1 MLLASCTGQ
10 ALTSL
15 ARLDAE
21 RLIASS
27 SSGSMSS
34 VDHEWWV
41 RCRCV
46 GGRGVLNPLVTM
58 LSHGVVSRS
67 VNGLLPAQTGSSL
80 VTATAWSPC
89 GARLISTSTDR
100 SVKLWDAECGRLL
113 NILDGHSDAV
123 LCVEWSPDSNLL
135 ATGSKDKT
143 AILWDMSPS
152 SSSSS
157 STTLSSSSLA
167 SSADGGPGQGPGP
180 LLGTKRCVLRGH
192 NGAVTALTWSP
203 DSWIVATGSAD
214 HHIFLWHV
222 INGGEDVRI
231 TSVLLGYTNTME
243 GHCWTVNSVHY
254 NSKGTQ
260 LLTGSSDNIVRVWS
274 VHDGEQ
280 IDAFE
285 DHKEKVL
292 SVGWAPDGVC
302 FVSGS
307 ADRAVNLWDAER
319 HERMTLEG
327 HHDAVTA
334 VAFDASGTRFASGS
348 LDKTVRVWSFAT
360 GRTIAV
366 LDGHT
371 SGIRCLQWR
380 RDGVRLVTA
389 GGADRSAGVWQPPAV
404 DEESLPCPH
413 RHTATVYSVSWSPD
427 GDTLASA
434 SWDQSVAL
442 WDASD
447 AFGACVRT
455 HLGHENIVYA
465 VAFSS
470 DGQVLA
476 SGSADA
482 LVHLRSVA
490 TGDVTTVLAGHVASV
505 RCLSFRPDDKLI
517 ASGGDDKTVRIWNVE
532 TGELLRVLEGHENVV
547 YCVSW
552 NPVNVDLLAS
562 GSWDT
567 TVAVWHATIGDVLYR
582 LTGSEDLLTL
592 TLTYS
597 LPLCTA
603 LFCSVQCNTC
613 LRSHPNVT

>member
-1 MLLASCTGQ
+1 MADGALLHRNPAMLLASCTRQ

-21 RLIASS
+21 QLIVNSKSESISS
-27 SSGSMSS
+27 A
-34 VDHEWWV
+34 DHEMWV

-46 GGRGVLNPLVTM
+46 GGREILSPLVTM
-58 LSHGVVSRS
+58 LSHSVISRS
-67 VNGLLPAQTGSSL
+67 VNGHCPTQTVSSM

-89 GARLISTSTDR
+89 GTRLVSTSTDR
-100 SVKLWDAECGRLL
+100 SVKLWDAECGRLM

-123 LCVEWSPDSNLL
+123 LCTEWSPDSKLL

-143 AILWDMSPS
+143 VILWDMSPS
-152 SSSSS
+152 SP
-157 STTLSSSSLA
+157 
-167 SSADGGPGQGPGP
+167 SSASFSSKVSLVSVADGTTGSGPGP
-180 LLGTKRCVLRGH
+180 GPPLSTKRCVLRGH
-192 NGAVTALTWSP
+192 NGAVTALSWSP
-203 DSWIVATGSAD
+203 DSWIVATGSSD

-231 TSVLLGYTNTME
+231 TSVLQGYTNTME

-254 NSKGTQ
+254 NPKGTQ
-260 LLTGSSDNIVRVWS
+260 LLTGSSDNVVRVWS

-285 DHKEKVL
+285 DHTEKVH

-334 VAFDASGTRFASGS
+334 VAFDPSGTRFASAS
-348 LDKTVRVWSFAT
+348 LDKSIRVWSFAT
-360 GRTIAV
+360 GHTIAV

-371 SGIRCLQWR
+371 SGVRCLQWR

-389 GGADRSAGVWQPPAV
+389 GGADGSVGLWQPPAV
-404 DEESLPCPH
+404 DKESFPVPH
-413 RHTATVYSVSWSPD
+413 RHTATVYGVSWSPD

-434 SWDQSVAL
+434 SWDQSVAQWNTL
-442 WDASD
+442 EP
-447 AFGACVRT
+447 FGTCVRT

-465 VAFSS
+465 VSFSG
-470 DGQVLA
+470 DGRVLA
-476 SGSADA
+476 SASADTKI
-482 LVHLRSVA
+482 HLQYV
-490 TGDVTTVLAGHVASV
+490 TTEDVTAVLAGHIASV
-505 RCLSFRPDDKLI
+505 RCLCFRPDSKLL
-517 ASGGDDKTVRIWNVE
+517 ASGGDDKTVRIWHVE
-532 TGELLRVLEGHENVV
+532 TGELLRLLEGHGNVV

-552 NPVNVDLLAS
+552 NPTNFDLLAS

-567 TVAVWHATIGDVLYR
+567 SVVVWQTTTGDMLHR
-582 LTGSEDLLTL
+582 LEGN
-592 TLTYS
+592 
-597 LPLCTA
+597 A
-603 LFCSVQCNTC
+603 
-613 LRSHPNVT
+613 NVPIR